1 VQNPRRTNFYIF
13 ALNFF
18 AMSAIFPASYSTL
31 STLALASMLSERY
44 GFADVTCELLLRGVG
59 DTYLVETAGD
69 SYILRAYRSSHRS
82 FSQIKAE
89 MELLLALKEAGVPAA
104 YPIADVAGREILAV
118 EAAEGTRHLVLFNYA
133 PGHAAATL
141 SETQLRTLGHQM
153 ARFHAVSSTIT
164 LSDPR
169 WNFDFET
176 TLHRPIEMLKHAFR
190 EDPEGYAWVQQ
201 SAGKAEQA
209 LKELGASEF
218 PAGYCHFD
226 FLPKNFHFDGDSL
239 TFFDF
244 DFLGYGWLVYDV
256 MTFWQ
261 HLCLDVHFGRM
272 KQTDADE
279 AYAIFVKAYGEVRPL
294 SAAEL
299 KAVPWL
305 SLGWWLFYMGFHTT
319 HDQFYPF
326 VQPAHLKLRMGLMR
340 QLMGRYW
347 EKEG

>member
-1 VQNPRRTNFYIF
+1 
-13 ALNFF
+13 
-18 AMSAIFPASYSTL
+18 MSAIFPASYSTL
-31 STLALASMLSERY
+31 SNLALASMISERY
-44 GFADVTCELLLRGVG
+44 GVTEARCELLLRGVG
-59 DTYLVETAGD
+59 DTYLVESAGD
-69 SYILRAYRSSHRS
+69 RSILRAYRSSHRS
-82 FSQIKAE
+82 LPQIKAE
-89 MELLLALKEAGVPAA
+89 LELLLALKRAEVPAA
-104 YPIADVAGREILAV
+104 YPIADLEGREIQAV
-118 EAAEGTRHLVLFNYA
+118 EAVEGTRHLVLFNYA
-133 PGHAAATL
+133 PGQAVAIL
-141 SETQLRTLGHQM
+141 SESQLRTLGHQM

-164 LSDPR
+164 LSDKR

-190 EDPEGYAWVQQ
+190 EDPEGYAWLQE

-209 LKELGASEF
+209 LNQLGASGF

-244 DFLGYGWLVYDV
+244 DFLGYGWLVHDV
-256 MTFWQ
+256 MTFWEQ
-261 HLCLDVHFGRM
+261 LCLDVHFGRM
-272 KQTDADE
+272 KQAEADA
-279 AYAIFVKAYGEVRPL
+279 AYAIFLEAYGAVRPM

-340 QLMGRYW
+340 QLMERYW
-347 EKEG
+347 EGGL

>member
-1 VQNPRRTNFYIF
+1 
-13 ALNFF
+13 
-18 AMSAIFPASYSTL
+18 MSAIFPASYSTL
-31 STLALASMLSERY
+31 SPLALASMVSERY
-44 GFADVTCELLLRGVG
+44 GLAGVTCELLLRGVG
-59 DTYLVETAGD
+59 DTYLVVYAGD
-69 SYILRAYRSSHRS
+69 RYILRAYRSSHRS
-82 FSQIKAE
+82 LPQIKAE
-89 MELLLALKEAGVPAA
+89 MELLLALKQAGVPAA
-104 YPIADVAGREILAV
+104 YPIADLDGGEIQAV
-118 EAAEGTRHLVLFNYA
+118 EAVEGTRHLVLFNYA
-133 PGHAAATL
+133 PGQVAAVL
-141 SETQLRTLGHQM
+141 SETRLRVLGYEM

-201 SAGKAEQA
+201 AARKAENA
-209 LKELGASEF
+209 LNELGVSGFA
-218 PAGYCHFD
+218 AGYCHFD
-226 FLPKNFHFDGDSL
+226 FLPKNFHFDGDSI

-244 DFLGYGWLVYDV
+244 DFLGYGWLVNDI
-256 MTFWQ
+256 MTFWE

-279 AYAIFVKAYGEVRPL
+279 AYSIFVKAYGEVRPL

-299 KAVPWL
+299 EAVPWL

-326 VQPAHLKLRMGLMR
+326 VQPAHLKLRVGLMR

-347 EKEG
+347 GNGGS